1 MISTPMKDYVYI
13 VDTSVVK
20 FGFSLKTTHSLLE
33 FQPARTGHKVQTVPP
48 MAMHTFAFS
57 IVRLK

>member
-1 MISTPMKDYVYI
+1 MKDYVYI

-20 FGFSLKTTHSLLE
+20 FGFSLKTTHSFLE